1 MRDGET
7 QYNRAAMTD
16 VAPDPLLGFVEA
28 VQARANAY
36 LSVRPDQYEQLD
48 HLRHVSNRAHWLYYN
63 ELVRATPPGA
73 PVMMSRRESLLLDA
87 CTFSHDLGKWIPRD
101 DLTALLPQAVTPA
114 QAQSAFRDRAR
125 TLLGLSEFQLDLL
138 WLGLR
143 RRLDPDKDAYS
154 AVYDAAHHLVSAYIV
169 VADPTLGFAALP
181 REDQFEVLTTVIGHQ
196 FGAYYKRTLFELSVR
211 DPDITPGLL
220 VDISRPDKIV
230 GLRLPASFHDAD
242 INDMLYVGSLE
253 RRPYREDLLHAGG
266 LIKIFLINLTLLVH
280 GVPNGPRDLNDC
292 INSCAATVQNV
303 ISEFLTPTA
312 RNEGQA
318 MRDRASLFLDMLSDI
333 DTATGYIRL
342 IQDTARPPADR
353 LTALRTLTHSKARE
367 FLRQHRD

>member
-1 MRDGET
+1 
-7 QYNRAAMTD
+7 MTD
-16 VAPDPLLGFVEA
+16 VAPDPLLGFVES

-48 HLRHVSNRAHWLYYN
+48 HLRHVSNRAHWLFYN

-73 PVMMSRRESLLLDA
+73 PVMMSRRDSLLLDA

-101 DLTALLPQAVTPA
+101 DLAALLPKAVTPA
-114 QAQSAFRDRAR
+114 QAEAVFRERAR
-125 TLLGLSEFQLDLL
+125 GLLGLSEFQLDLL

-143 RRLDPDKDAYS
+143 RRLDPAVDAYS

-169 VADPTLGFAALP
+169 TGDPALGFNALS
-181 REDQFEVLTTVIGHQ
+181 RDDQGEVLTTVIGHQ
-196 FGAYYKRTLFELSVR
+196 FGAYYKRTLFELSLR
-211 DPDITPGLL
+211 DPAITPGLL

-230 GLRLPASFHDAD
+230 GLRLAASFHDAD

-266 LIKIFLINLTLLVH
+266 LIKIFLINLTLLVN
-280 GVPNGPRDLNDC
+280 GVPNGPRDLTDC

-312 RNEGQA
+312 RSEGQA

-333 DTATGYIRL
+333 DTSTGYTRL
-342 IQDTARPPADR
+342 IQDASRSPADR

-367 FLRQHRD
+367 FLRQYRD